1 MRRPGPDSKV
11 VPIISPRQGTSGKSS
26 LEKRKVSPTCF
37 RIDSAKSRK
46 IYSVVKK
53 VNFARDTAKSD
64 VGMQITKFSK
74 EMEETNW
81 GKKFLEIVQYYKFP
95 LEVDPTQVKVLL
107 KDLLQEGDYMI
118 NIPNSKDDS
127 IQ

>member
-1 MRRPGPDSKV
+1 
-11 VPIISPRQGTSGKSS
+11 
-26 LEKRKVSPTCF
+26 
-37 RIDSAKSRK
+37 
-46 IYSVVKK
+46 
-53 VNFARDTAKSD
+53 
-64 VGMQITKFSK
+64 
-74 EMEETNW
+74 MEETNW